1 MPLPRSSVD
10 QRGSSH
16 GDDRSS
22 FFRDAEAMLVANFI
36 GEDATRFGKCAD
48 AKYIAARRGLKAV
61 WAYNESLSEVRP
73 SNELAYHYSIS
84 RIFLEKY
91 KKSPTCSSRAS
102 ESNTWAARTS
112 TPRSGADQQ
121 ASTSGPGNGTRPPNG
136 WQFERQVFARTRAL
150 TVEEVAARFAR
161 HGTVVKVAATK
172 GGSCITFDSP
182 EGAGAAVASRTM
194 KAAPFGQGKK
204 SRPWKKKF
212 SGHPQRDGGGGK
224 INRKK
229 RRVEDTSKP
238 PHQEAGGTPAALR
251 TALRGAARKSALR
264 GF

>member
-10 QRGSSH
+10 QRGSRH

-84 RIFLEKY
+84 RIFLEEY

-121 ASTSGPGNGTRPPNG
+121 ASTSGPGNGTRPPKG
-136 WQFERQVFARTRAL
+136 WQYERQVFARTRAL

-224 INRKK
+224 INKKK
-229 RRVEDTSKP
+229 RRMEDTNKP
-238 PHQEAGGTPAALR
+238 PHQKAGGTPAALR

-264 GF
+264 VF